1 MDSFLLCEVQNLYRK
16 NGKYFMLTK
25 RFKALGSRCIGSL
38 GSLLRHPKTV
48 KLVIRML
55 GGILIWLMKI
65 AIVALL
71 SNIGIA
77 IPKL

>member
-1 MDSFLLCEVQNLYRK
+1 MI
-16 NGKYFMLTK
+16 TK
-25 RFKALGSRCIGSL
+25 RFKALGSRCIGGL

-48 KLVIRML
+48 VLVIRVL

-77 IPKL
+77 VPIL